1 MNPARGIILDL
12 CGGTGSWSR
21 PYREAGY
28 DVRLVTLPDGDVR
41 TYRPPGEQVRGVLA
55 APPCTKF
62 SIANNM
68 KKVRPSTREILE
80 AVELVA
86 HCLRIIAEVKPK
98 WWALENP
105 VGYLQAHMGPAIYS
119 FQPWQFGD
127 PWTKRTM
134 LWGKFASPRKKPVEP
149 RYAFVGAGGFLS
161 SGKPRKPVLPRP
173 RETRATRAIE
183 RARTP
188 SGFAQAF
195 FEANP

>member
-28 DVRLVTLPDGDVR
+28 DVRLVTLPDSDVK
-41 TYRPPGEQVRGVLA
+41 TYHSPSGVIGVLA

-86 HCLRIIAEVKPK
+86 HCLRIIAEARPK

-105 VGYLQAHMGPAIYS
+105 VGYLRERMGAAIYS

-134 LWGKFASPRKKPVEP
+134 LWGVFRSPRKKPVEP
-149 RYAFVGAGGFLS
+149 RYSFVGAGDFLS
-161 SGKPRKPVLPRP
+161 SGRPRKPVMPRP
-173 RETRATRAIE
+173 RETRETRAME

-188 SGFAQAF
+188 AGFARAF